1 LGVKAQGGFV
11 LELEIYRDVQNIAKK
26 THEHLGAFI
35 NSESTEQSIA
45 KKACE
50 LLSDFG
56 AKDTWYHG
64 VPAYVLLGSR
74 SCLSISGRDYQP
86 ANESVGETNLIS
98 VDLSPM
104 VGDIWGDCARSYF
117 VENGTVTKDP
127 QSRDFQEGHAI
138 EKELH
143 QRMESFVTPETRF
156 SELYEFGN
164 HQINELGY
172 DNLDF
177 LGNLGHSIEKDSAKR
192 RFIDESC
199 HEKLGDVQLFTFEP
213 HIRKLDSVWGFKY
226 ENIYYFNSVGRAI
239 EL

>member
-1 LGVKAQGGFV
+1 M
-11 LELEIYRDVQNIAKK
+11 ELEIYRDVQNIAKK
-26 THEHLGAFI
+26 VHDHLGDFI
-35 NSESTEQSIA
+35 HSESTERTIA
-45 KKACE
+45 KKASE

-86 ANESVGETNLIS
+86 ADERVGETNLIS

-104 VGDIWGDCARSYF
+104 VGDIWGDCARSYS
-117 VENGTVTKDP
+117 VEKGTVTKYP
-127 QSRDFQEGHAI
+127 QKRDFQEGYTV

-143 QRMESFVTPETRF
+143 KHMKAFVTPETRF

-164 HQINELGY
+164 HQINELGFE
-172 DNLDF
+172 NLDF
-177 LGNLGHSIEKDSAKR
+177 LGNLGHSIEKDSANR

-199 HEKLGDVQLFTFEP
+199 HEKLGDVPLFTFEP
-213 HIRKLDSVWGFKY
+213 HIRKLDGIWGFKY
-226 ENIYYFNSVGRAI
+226 ENIYYFNSVGRVI

>member
-1 LGVKAQGGFV
+1 M
-11 LELEIYRDVQNIAKK
+11 ELEIYRDVQNIAKK
-26 THEHLGAFI
+26 VHDHLGDFI
-35 NSESTEQSIA
+35 HSESTERTIA
-45 KKACE
+45 KKASE

-86 ANESVGETNLIS
+86 ADERVGETNLIS

-104 VGDIWGDCARSYF
+104 VGDIWGDCARSYS
-117 VENGTVTKDP
+117 VEKGTVTKYP
-127 QSRDFQEGHAI
+127 QKRDFQEGYTV

-143 QRMESFVTPETRF
+143 KHMKAFVKPETRF

-164 HQINELGY
+164 HQINELGFE
-172 DNLDF
+172 NLDF

-199 HEKLGDVQLFTFEP
+199 HEKLGDVPLFTFEP
-213 HIRKLDSVWGFKY
+213 HIRKLDGIWGFKY
-226 ENIYYFNSVGRAI
+226 ENIYYFNSVGRVI